1 VVFSRK
7 GIKIMK
13 LSLRQK
19 QAIDPHFSCWV
30 EASAGTGK
38 TKVLTDRVLSLL
50 LSGVPTSEI
59 LCLTF
64 TKAAGAEMANRLRLR
79 LRQWKTLD
87 TDSLRNELEDFLGRS
102 LSDNFLETARQ
113 LFFSVLESSSGIRIQ
128 TIHGFCQFLLRTFP
142 LESGLL
148 PHFKVMDDGERNEL
162 IRESCEQLWMELD
175 EDLVSFI
182 TRRLSETQFS
192 QFLESFL
199 AHKDL
204 FLKTPADQLEKNLQ
218 SYMGINASEDISI
231 SFSNFFEKSFS
242 NFSYLKIFPEKGS
255 ASDQKLYLSLGA
267 FKGCSPKEKRDRFQ
281 EYKALFLTE
290 AGPVRKN
297 LYSKTLQK
305 TYPDLAAFL
314 EEEACRTQAFQE
326 NISNKKIMEQ
336 SEGLMC
342 TASKFLEI
350 YESIK
355 RKRAWIDYDDLIIR
369 SRDLLKER
377 QIKPWILE
385 KLDYKLKHILV
396 DEAQDTS
403 QIQWELILALI
414 EEFYMDEAQ
423 IGSRTFFVV
432 GDPKQSIYGFQGA
445 CPQAFMEAK
454 KAFRTLPKNREISL
468 STSYRSVP
476 SVLEFVDHVFGERA
490 LTGEETSRTSHDVFR
505 KKSLG
510 KVALWPLVKSENLPK
525 KEGWSLPEIQ
535 HREEVSRRIL
545 AQKIAGQIDSWFQNN
560 EPLHSKNRL
569 LKPKDIMILVRRRDV
584 FMEELVR
591 ALKAKNIPV
600 TGLDRMILSDQL
612 AVKDLLCLCDVLL
625 LPDDD
630 LSLATLLKS
639 PFFSISEEELFLLC
653 QQRGDQSLWSHIQTL
668 KRHEKTAS
676 QLVELRRIS
685 KERSPYSFLSFIL
698 TRWGGRSKLVKRLGE
713 EIEDVLEELLSTCQQ
728 YEETYGPHLQLFVS
742 WVRKQNIEVKRS
754 LEQTEENQVRIM
766 TVHGSKGLQ
775 APVVFLPDTTQIPT
789 KRSPL
794 HWHDDPPFLLW
805 ADQSSR
811 RLSTRINSL
820 FEGSQEIQEYHRLL
834 YVALTRAE
842 DRLYICGWAPQ
853 RAIDKKS
860 WYSLLEEAMIKI
872 GVNVEI
878 KGLGVGMQYGDLPS
892 EKCMVEES
900 EVEEK
905 KESPGWIR
913 ETWKEEGSSQL
924 TSEVGSLEKDQ
935 GAIFDSSHQK
945 QKGILIHKILEW
957 SVQASASDREYL
969 VEKYIQRL
977 SCESGEKNEIQ
988 NAVHSVFHHP
998 LFSFFFRK
1006 DTLTEVSIQGWEG
1019 GQKIQ
1024 KVVDVLRVDDHEK
1037 KVYILDYKTGY
1048 FSEKYRKFTPVSYIK
1063 QMALYKTLLQEVYPE
1078 YKIIIALLWTEVG
1091 WIQEL

>member
-1 VVFSRK
+1 
-7 GIKIMK
+7 MK

-50 LSGVPTSEI
+50 LSGVPASEI

-64 TKAAGAEMANRLRLR
+64 TKAAGAEMANRLRAR

-87 TDSLRNELEDFLGRS
+87 TDSLKNELEDFLGKS
-102 LSDNFLETARQ
+102 LSDGFLKTAQQ

-148 PHFKVMDDGERNEL
+148 PHFKIMGDGERNEL
-162 IRESCEQLWMELD
+162 IRESCEQLWVELD
-175 EDLVSFI
+175 ESLVSFV
-182 TRRLSETQFS
+182 TRRLSEGQFS

-199 AHKDL
+199 AHKGL
-204 FLKTPADQLEKNLQ
+204 FLKTSIDQLEKNLQ
-218 SYMGINASEDISI
+218 SYMGINVQENIST

-242 NFSYLKIFPEKGS
+242 NPVYLKTFPEKGG
-255 ASDQKLYLSLGA
+255 ASDQKLHQALRA
-267 FKGCSPKEKRDRFQ
+267 FKDYSPKDKRDHFQ
-281 EYKALFLTE
+281 EYKGLFLTE
-290 AGPVRKN
+290 TGSVRKS

-305 TYPDLAAFL
+305 TYPDLAIFL
-314 EEEACRTQAFQE
+314 EEEACRVQAFQE

-336 SEGLMC
+336 SLGLMR

-350 YESIK
+350 YERIK
-355 RKRAWIDYDDLIIR
+355 IQRAWIDYDDLIIR
-369 SRDLLKER
+369 ARDLLKER

-414 EEFYMDEAQ
+414 EEFYMDGAQ
-423 IGSRTFFVV
+423 ADSRTFFVV

-454 KAFRTLPKNREISL
+454 KAFRLLPKHREISL
-468 STSYRSVP
+468 STSYRSAP
-476 SVLEFVDHVFGERA
+476 SVLEVVDHVFRERT
-490 LTGEETSRTSHDVFR
+490 LTGEETSGISHDVFR
-505 KKSLG
+505 KKSPG
-510 KVALWPLVKSENLPK
+510 VVALWPLVKSEAFPK

-535 HREEVSRRIL
+535 HKEEVSRRIL
-545 AQKIAGQIDSWFQNN
+545 AQKIAGQIDNWFQSK
-560 EPLHSKNRL
+560 EILHSKERL

-584 FMEELVR
+584 FMEEIVR
-591 ALKAKNIPV
+591 ALKGKNIPV
-600 TGLDRMILSDQL
+600 TGLDRMVLSDQL

-625 LPDDD
+625 LPEDD

-639 PFFSISEEELFLLC
+639 PFFSISEEDLLLLC
-653 QQRGDQSLWSHIQTL
+653 QERGDQSLWSYLQTL
-668 KRHEKTAS
+668 KHYEKTVS
-676 QLVELRRIS
+676 QLVDLRKIS
-685 KERSPYSFLSFIL
+685 KERPPCSFFSFIL

-713 EIEDVLEELLSTCQQ
+713 EIEDVLEEFLSTCHQ
-728 YEETYGPHLQLFVS
+728 YEEDYGPHLQLFVS
-742 WVRKQNIEVKRS
+742 WIRKQNIEVKRS

-794 HWHDDPPFLLW
+794 YWHNESPFLLW
-805 ADQSSR
+805 ADLSSR
-811 RLSTRINSL
+811 RLSPQINSL
-820 FEGSQEIQEYHRLL
+820 FEGSQDIQEYYRLL

-842 DRLYICGWAPQ
+842 DRLYVCGWSPQ
-853 RAIDKKS
+853 REIDKKS
-860 WYSLLEEAMIKI
+860 WYSLLEETMSKI
-872 GVNVEI
+872 GVNIEI
-878 KGLGVGMQYGDLPS
+878 EGLGLGMQYGNLPS
-892 EKCMVEES
+892 EKCVIKEDKTEERKITPDW
-900 EVEEK
+900 V
-905 KESPGWIR
+905 R
-913 ETWKEEGSSQL
+913 EPWRAEGSSV
-924 TSEVGSLEKDQ
+924 TPPSVKGELEKERNVV
-935 GAIFDSSHQK
+935 FDSSHQK

-957 SVQASASDREYL
+957 SVQASAVDREYL
-969 VEKYIQRL
+969 VGKYIQRL
-977 SCESGEKNEIQ
+977 SCENSEKQEIQ
-988 NAVHSVFHHP
+988 NAIHSVFYHP

-1006 DTLTEVSIQGWEG
+1006 DTLTEVSIQGWERE
-1019 GQKIQ
+1019 QKIQ
-1024 KVVDVLRVDDHEK
+1024 KIVDVLRVDDHEK
-1037 KVYILDYKTGY
+1037 TAYILDYKTGC
-1048 FSEKYRKFTPVSYIK
+1048 FSEKYRNFPPDSYVK
-1063 QMALYKTLLQEVYPE
+1063 QMALYKRLLQEVYPT
-1078 YKIIIALLWTEVG
+1078 YKIITALLWTEIG